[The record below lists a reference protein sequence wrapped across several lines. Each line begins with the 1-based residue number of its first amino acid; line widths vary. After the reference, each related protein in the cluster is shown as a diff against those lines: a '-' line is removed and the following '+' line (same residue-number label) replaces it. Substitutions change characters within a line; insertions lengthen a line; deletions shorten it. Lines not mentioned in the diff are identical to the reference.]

1 MQRNTLTE
9 KQITASIRQLLKTLG
24 IFHWKQFQTLGSP
37 LGIADILGI
46 YNGKMFAVEVKAP
59 KGRLSPQQERF
70 LNIIRE
76 QGGIAILAYS
86 VDDVIRGLGIQ
97 DRFLNFESEGE

>member
-1 MQRNTLTE
+1 MPVKITE
-9 KQITASIRQLLKTLG
+9 KQVTASIRQLLKTLG

-46 YNGKMFAVEVKAP
+46 YKGKFLAIEAKAP
-59 KGRLSPQQERF
+59 HGKLSPHQERF
-70 LNIIRE
+70 LSIIRE

-86 VDDVIRGLGIQ
+86 VEDVIRGLGVQ
-97 DRFLNFESEGE
+97 DRFLNFNNGG

>member
-1 MQRNTLTE
+1 MKINTYSE
-9 KQITASIRQLLKTLG
+9 KQITASIRGLLKTLG

-46 YNGKMFAVEVKAP
+46 YQGKMLAIEIKAP
-59 KGRLSPQQERF
+59 RGKLSFHQERF
-70 LNIIRE
+70 LQIIRE

-86 VDDVIRGLGIQ
+86 VEDVIKGLGIENK
-97 DRFLNFESEGE
+97 FLNFGKD